1 MKNILKF
8 IFSIKKDGIYT
19 IITVFGIRITLKHKV
34 VYIMETELNSL
45 TQIMAKS
52 VEANLRETKRFEND
66 MALEI
71 QNIVKEIEN
80 IKEEIKKLNKAVK
93 NSK

>member
-8 IFSIKKDGIYT
+8 IFSIKQDGIYT

-34 VYIMETELNSL
+34 VYIREMELNSL

-66 MALEI
+66 TALEI
-71 QNIVKEIEN
+71 QNIIKEMET
-80 IKEEIKKLNKAVK
+80 IKEEIKKINREIKK
-93 NSK
+93 